1 MLFLCS
7 FHVKHPKHYQ
17 SQEIR
22 EPFKKY
28 LTENHFA
35 KKPLAEMGGI
45 PPPPLTQVAKLF
57 REMFSLKG

>member
-45 PPPPLTQVAKLF
+45 PPPPLKGKPAKF
-57 REMFSLKG
+57 FQNFFS